1 MEIIQDFIDDR
12 LLNSIDSCYIN
23 YYYQGICPTTGKHL
37 FLPRTS
43 LAEAVADGLMRRL
56 TLSEIYN
63 LEGKMYGVLLAR
75 SSLGELLVLKAF
87 SGLLQG
93 KAEVEG
99 WVSPVSGRDRLIIEE
114 KQTLASLEAMKL
126 ELIELQALPYRQ
138 EYELLSRDFTIR
150 LQDLGTIH
158 RQNREVRQQQRE
170 KYRSLLEDDALTVI
184 LAELD
189 DRSRHDS
196 REVRKLKQ
204 QRDEI
209 LQPFKEKIASID
221 RRIGELKTKRKNLS
235 RQLQEQMFAAYSLTN
250 FAGQSLALQE
260 LKLSGALP
268 TGAGD
273 CCAPKL
279 LQAASNSGLIPIAMA
294 EFWWGEDSQERRKG
308 EFYGACIER
317 CQPLLGFLLSGLS
330 GAKETKEEESLEK
343 LLEEIIYEDS
353 WTIAINKP
361 VGLLSVAGRYFDRQ
375 DSLVTRL
382 RNLLPEGHNVRE
394 VHRLDAE
401 TSGIL
406 LLAKDSN
413 SYRQL
418 TEQFRERKIEK
429 VYEAILDGLVKDD
442 RGSIELPLWGNPD
455 DRPYQRVN
463 WEKGKPSLTHYR
475 VIARKENFTRIEFR
489 PITGRTHQLRVHAAD
504 RQGLGIPILGDR
516 LYGGGINSRLYLHA
530 KSLSF
535 YHPQSGE
542 KICLQI
548 EIPF

>member
-1 MEIIQDFIDDR
+1 MESIKDFIDDR
-12 LLNSIDSCYIN
+12 LLNSIDRYSIN
-23 YYYQGICPTTGKHL
+23 YYYRGICPTTGKHL
-37 FLPRTS
+37 SLPRTS
-43 LAEAVADGLMRRL
+43 LVEAVAGGLMRRL
-56 TLSEIYN
+56 ALSEIYN
-63 LEGKMYGVLLAR
+63 REGKMYGVLLAR

-99 WVSPVSGRDRLIIEE
+99 WVSPISGRDRLIIEE
-114 KQTLASLEAMKL
+114 KQTLASLEAMKR
-126 ELIELQALPYRQ
+126 ELIELQSLPERQ
-138 EYELLSRDFTIR
+138 EYELLSRDFAVR
-150 LQDLGTIH
+150 LKDLGEIL
-158 RQNREVRQQQRE
+158 RQKREERQQQRD
-170 KYRSLLEDDALTVI
+170 KYRSHLEDEALTRI
-184 LAELD
+184 LAQLD

-196 REVRKLKQ
+196 REVRQLKQ
-204 QRDEI
+204 QRDKV
-209 LQPFKEKIASID
+209 LQPLKEKIASID
-221 RRIGELKTKRKNLS
+221 RRIGELKTKRKDLS
-235 RQLQEQMFAAYSLTN
+235 RQLQEQMFVAYSLTN
-250 FAGQSLALQE
+250 FAGQSLALRE

-279 LQAASNSGLIPIAMA
+279 LHAAANKDLIPLAMA
-294 EFWWGEDSQERRKG
+294 EFWWGEDSQERKKG

-330 GAKETKEEESLEK
+330 GAEELTEK
-343 LLEEIIYEDS
+343 LLPLIIYEDS

-361 VGLLSVAGRYFDRQ
+361 VGLLSVAGRYLDRQ
-375 DSLVTRL
+375 DSVVTRL
-382 RNLLPEGHNVRE
+382 RNLLPEGHNIRE
-394 VHRLDAE
+394 VHRLDAD

-406 LLAKDSN
+406 LLAKDGN
-413 SYRQL
+413 TYRQL
-418 TEQFRERKIEK
+418 NQQFWERKIEK
-429 VYEAILDGLVKDD
+429 VYEAIVAGLVKDD

-463 WEKGKPSLTHYR
+463 WEKGKPSLSHYR
-475 VIARKENFTRIEFR
+475 VIAREEKFTRIEFR

-504 RQGLGIPILGDR
+504 KGGLGIPILGDR

-542 KICLQI
+542 KTCLQI
-548 EIPF
+548 EMPF